1 MTSEVT
7 AKDMPG
13 LVVDETAVS
22 PGSSPLLIPQ
32 VAANE
37 SEEQPRITQ
46 IRRIGSVSSAAPSSQ
61 ETHQRNVT
69 GSEYVPRQSS
79 SSDVEKKKIYW
90 RSPASMIA
98 CFFIGIFVALGH
110 HLYYTSLK
118 ADLVGNEDEQ
128 QRKLRYGTTFAFV
141 TQVSLVGSVGFA
153 YSQWLWK
160 TLRTTRVSVQCLDS
174 AFSADTQLI
183 SMFNPEMWWKIKLG
197 SLLALLAWCL
207 QLPSLITP
215 ATLGVIPGTQAIN
228 TTAEVP
234 RLLISTNDTGQ
245 YSRFEYSAPLLP
257 DTVEGLNNTNNF
269 FVGPRTIIS
278 RLSSA
283 TATTGQILPIHPQFT
298 NMSYSLQ
305 FFGPTVKCG
314 AANSTQAAIIDR
326 LLRLK
331 MAYPVDNFT
340 EQTSAYFGFVPNE
353 YIMSGGEVTDIETV
367 NDISNIRMQQPA
379 NTSSNQLWTTY
390 QRYFWNAS
398 GVRYTEVQHTVCRLF
413 NASYDVN
420 FDFRAG
426 NQTISKNQELK
437 TLNEI
442 EYPQDNP
449 FTLTNYAAHS
459 YSAFM
464 WVLTDQ
470 LVGSMGFWIDNTT
483 NRKFSSI
490 STPIE
495 HNSLLGSVDLDPFF
509 DYNDALYRQN
519 ATTLNKTMS
528 DQRVEDKAL
537 AKNKT
542 LNALIEE
549 LSFNVT
555 ISFMSSTLLSPLVNT
570 TVLRTTTVNVYSYKH
585 KSLFLAYGLAILTT
599 LIANI
604 LGIIA
609 YLDNGS
615 AHDRNFSAILGAT
628 REAQL
633 KELFSDDDHGILP
646 VPKLTKRA
654 LLKFRNMDDGGW
666 SFRRTDVEMGEERSW
681 RILMQRR
688 TSVVPRHG
696 AWRKKFVFWRVVG
709 EKYG

>member
-1 MTSEVT
+1 MSSTITTNDLLDPLVQEVT
-7 AKDMPG
+7 
-13 LVVDETAVS
+13 LS
-22 PGSSPLLIPQ
+22 PGSSPLFTPQ
-32 VAANE
+32 GPASVTDQRPRLVSVQSTKSVAFDPSAQQDTSHRNNTP
-37 SEEQPRITQ
+37 EQLATPPR
-46 IRRIGSVSSAAPSSQ
+46 SSGDKRKS
-61 ETHQRNVT
+61 
-69 GSEYVPRQSS
+69 
-79 SSDVEKKKIYW
+79 IYW
-90 RSPASMIA
+90 RSPASMVA
-98 CFFIGIFVALGH
+98 CFFLGVFVALGH

-118 ADLVGNEDEQ
+118 GDLVGDEDEQ

-160 TLRTTRVSVQCLDS
+160 TLRATTVSVQCLDS

-197 SLLALLAWCL
+197 SVLALLAWCL

-215 ATLGVIPGTQAIN
+215 ATLGVVPGTQAVN
-228 TTAEVP
+228 TSAEVP

-257 DTVEGLNNTNNF
+257 DTVEGLNDTNNF

-283 TATTGQILPIHPQFT
+283 TATTGQIQSIYPPFT
-298 NMSYSLQ
+298 NSSYSLQ
-305 FFGPTVKCG
+305 FFGPTVKCEE
-314 AANSTQAAIIDR
+314 ANSTQAGIIDR
-326 LLRLK
+326 LLKLK
-331 MAYPVDNFT
+331 MSHSRDNFS

-353 YIMSGGEVTDIETV
+353 YIINGGEVTDIATV
-367 NDISNIRMQQPA
+367 NEISDIRMQRPA

-390 QRYFWNAS
+390 QRYVWDSIGNRS
-398 GVRYTEVQHTVCRLF
+398 TVVHHTVCRLF

-420 FDFRAG
+420 FDFQAG
-426 NQTISKNQELK
+426 NQIIQKNTELGI
-437 TLNEI
+437 LNEI
-442 EYPQDNP
+442 KYPADDPQTP
-449 FTLTNYAAHS
+449 TNYAAHS
-459 YSAFM
+459 YTAFM
-464 WVLTDQ
+464 WVVTDQ

-519 ATTLNKTMS
+519 STTANKTMS
-528 DQRVEDKAL
+528 DQRREDKDL

-555 ISFMSSTLLSPLVNT
+555 ISFMSSNLLSPKVNT
-570 TVLRTTTVNVYSYKH
+570 TVLRTTTLNVYTYKST
-585 KSLFLAYGLAILTT
+585 SLFLAYGLAILTS
-599 LIANI
+599 LLANI

-609 YLDNGS
+609 YISNGS

-628 REAQL
+628 RER
-633 KELFSDDDHGILP
+633 ELSHLFDEKNHGILP
-646 VPKLTKRA
+646 VPKPTKMT
-654 LLKFRNMDDGGW
+654 LLKFRDMDDGGW
-666 SFRRTDVEMGEERSW
+666 SFRKEEKKIDPKDW
-681 RILMQRR
+681 KALMDRR
-688 TSVVPRHG
+688 TSVV
-696 AWRKKFVFWRVVG
+696 KKSWNWSEAFGLWKTKTMG
-709 EKYG
+709 EKRG